1 MIDTKVFK
9 LVHLFTGLAESD
21 LSKIGAITSEEIV
34 EAGAIIIEQ
43 NSIGS
48 RVYAIA
54 DGSVEVFIRGLG
66 GDPNSGGD
74 ERVLVILGKGQVFG
88 EMALIDQ
95 GYRSASVRAGREGT
109 RLYWFD
115 NKEFNELCRTD
126 NHIGFTTMRNLAID
140 LAFKVRHRN
149 LAQM

>member
-9 LVHLFTGLAESD
+9 RVHLFTGLPESD
-21 LSKIGAITSEEIV
+21 LSEIGTIASEELVDAGEIV
-34 EAGAIIIEQ
+34 IEQ

-48 RVYAIA
+48 RAYTIA
-54 DGSVEVFIRGLG
+54 EGSVEVFIRGLG
-66 GDPNSGGD
+66 NDPSAIDN

-95 GYRSASVRAGREGT
+95 GYRSASVRAGREGA

-115 NKEFNELCRTD
+115 NKEFNDLCRANT
-126 NHIGFTTMRNLAID
+126 HIGFTVMRNLAID
-140 LAFKVRHRN
+140 LAFKLRHRN